1 MRAVFKGKPQLS
13 GAPAIVEVVVDEI
26 LLQRFPIYGVEICS
40 NFDHF
45 EAPYVDTPIA

>member
-1 MRAVFKGKPQLS
+1 MRAVFKGQPQLS

-26 LLQRFPIYGVEICS
+26 LLQRFPINGVEIRS

-45 EAPYVDTPIA
+45 EAPDVDTPIA